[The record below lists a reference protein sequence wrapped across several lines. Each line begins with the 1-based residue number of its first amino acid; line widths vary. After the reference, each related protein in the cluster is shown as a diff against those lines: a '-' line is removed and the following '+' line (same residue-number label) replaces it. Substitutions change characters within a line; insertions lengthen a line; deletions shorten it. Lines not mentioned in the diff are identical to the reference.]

1 MDLWIH
7 FVIYHQYPSDMM
19 NLSDEYYKSNIS
31 QNNNIPIKLQIFEKL
46 CNNIERENTIHDI
59 ILENKFIK
67 LIDRIHDKYPLL
79 YMPTFIDDLIDG
91 VFSNVLVRKYDLNS
105 MVELEY
111 IKTNMLKLNG
121 VRDKS
126 SCAKIN
132 NLKKKNWKSIY
143 DNLNYYMNKY
153 NDGLKMMY
161 YNNLLISLIIFQLF
175 LNGGKINYGMLFSN
189 IKSILMKNIALLPI
203 YKNKQMVQDF
213 TQHVENLNCDG
224 FNKIIA
230 ELDDLGH
237 VCYHV
242 NENVQLVNPV
252 NKVFDDI
259 LIILYE
265 TKNGLAY
272 YQLYKKLINKNL
284 ILKLIPSIMLI
295 DSMIIELEESN
306 KLISKKGFSYG
317 RPYTDHLFLKTNYDV
332 LTSSITSF
340 PHRKFYG
347 RSINKITFISELLK
361 LHIGDFEDDD
371 DQVTRISGLF
381 LADASILK
389 VPHEDHDQFDFAVEL
404 SKYDKQSSIS
414 NMLKKINIA
423 TSCNLLH
430 IKVMINEK
438 LTDDVFNKLLIQ
450 LPKNDHLLIFTFCD
464 ISLKIENKILG
475 HDNID
480 IMNKCMFESCLNNI
494 ITIPCRLGSLAR
506 IKYGDYAG
514 KHARVDS
521 INYESALA
529 SVMIIPEIDVTVPI
543 DALEE
548 INAKCPHFDNV

>member
-1 MDLWIH
+1 
-7 FVIYHQYPSDMM
+7 MM
-19 NLSDEYYKSNIS
+19 NLSDEYYENSIS
-31 QNNNIPIKLQIFEKL
+31 ENNNPPIKLQKFEKL
-46 CNNIERENTIHDI
+46 CNNIEHENTIHGI

-121 VRDKS
+121 ARDKS

-132 NLKKKNWKSIY
+132 NLDKKNWKSIY

-153 NDGLKMMY
+153 NDELKMMY

-175 LNGGKINYGMLFSN
+175 LNGGKMDYGMLFSD
-189 IKSILMKNIALLPI
+189 IKSILMKNITLLPI
-203 YKNKQMVQDF
+203 YKNKQIVREF
-213 TQHVENLNCDG
+213 TQHVENLNGDE

-237 VCYHV
+237 ICYHV

-259 LIILYE
+259 LIILHE

-295 DSMIIELEESN
+295 DSMIIELEKSN
-306 KLISKKGFSYG
+306 KLICKKGFSYG
-317 RPYTDHLFLKTNYDV
+317 RPYNDHLFLKTNYDV
-332 LTSSITSF
+332 LTSSITSS

-347 RSINKITFISELLK
+347 RNMSKITFISELLK

-381 LADASILK
+381 LADANILK

-414 NMLKKINIA
+414 NMLKKINIPS
-423 TSCNLLH
+423 SCNLLH

-438 LTDDVFNKLLIQ
+438 LTEDIFNNLLIQ
-450 LPKNDHLLIFTFCD
+450 LPKNEHLLIFTFCD

-480 IMNKCMFESCLNNI
+480 IMNKRMFESCLNNI
-494 ITIPCRLGSLAR
+494 ITIPCRLGSLVR
-506 IKYGDYAG
+506 IKYGDYTG

-529 SVMIIPEIDVTVPI
+529 SVMIIPEIDVTVPV

-548 INAKCPHFDNV
+548 INAKCPHFDNGG

>member
-1 MDLWIH
+1 MDLCTH

-19 NLSDEYYKSNIS
+19 NLSDEYYENSIS
-31 QNNNIPIKLQIFEKL
+31 QNNDPPIKLQIFEKL

-91 VFSNVLVRKYDLNS
+91 VWSNVLVRKYDLNS

-111 IKTNMLKLNG
+111 IKTNILKLNG

-126 SCAKIN
+126 SCAKVN
-132 NLKKKNWKSIY
+132 NLEKKNWKSIY

-175 LNGGKINYGMLFSN
+175 LNGGKMNYDMLFSN

-203 YKNKQMVQDF
+203 YKNKQIVREF
-213 TQHVENLNCDG
+213 TQHVENLNGDE
-224 FNKIIA
+224 FNKIIV

-237 VCYHV
+237 ICYHV

-259 LIILYE
+259 LIILHE
-265 TKNGLAY
+265 TKNGLAH

-295 DSMIIELEESN
+295 DSMIIELEKSN
-306 KLISKKGFSYG
+306 KLICKKGFSYG

-347 RSINKITFISELLK
+347 RNVSKIVFISELLK

-381 LADASILK
+381 LADANILK

-414 NMLKKINIA
+414 NMLKKIKIPLP
-423 TSCNLLH
+423 CNLLH

-438 LTDDVFNKLLIQ
+438 LTDDVFNNLLIQ
-450 LPKNDHLLIFTFCD
+450 LPKNEHLLIFTFCD

-480 IMNKCMFESCLNNI
+480 IMNKRMFESCLNNM
-494 ITIPCRLGSLAR
+494 ITIPF
-506 IKYGDYAG
+506 GD
-514 KHARVDS
+514 
-521 INYESALA
+521 
-529 SVMIIPEIDVTVPI
+529 
-543 DALEE
+543 
-548 INAKCPHFDNV
+548 